1 MPSASQRRPKSKQ
14 QIVSEYR
21 RGEIVDAARAV
32 FARRGFD
39 GGTIDEVAREA
50 GIAKGTV
57 YLYFRSKPEIF
68 RAVFEHD
75 MKALKQSTMD
85 RIDAARTLPEKIQAF
100 TLTRLKNAEARS
112 DFFRIMDAEQG
123 NLAITR
129 SQYRN
134 WLREPVLHLAESIQ
148 DAIRRGEIRPVPAEK
163 AAWSIAD
170 MTRGAIQRRL
180 LGQIDCTPEEEAEFL
195 SGFALA
201 ALGYSPY
208 SGAGPKPTSVTRNRH
223 DESR

>member
-1 MPSASQRRPKSKQ
+1 MPNTSQRRPKSKQ

-21 RGEIVDAARAV
+21 RGEIIDAARTV
-32 FARRGFD
+32 FARRGFE

-68 RAVFEHD
+68 KAVFEHD

-85 RIDAARTLPEKIQAF
+85 RVDAAGTLREKIQAF
-100 TLTRLKNAEARS
+100 TLARLQNAEARS

-123 NLAITR
+123 NLAISR

-134 WLREPVLHLAESIQ
+134 WLREPVLHLAEAIE
-148 DAIRRGEIRPVPAEK
+148 DAIKRGEIRPVPAEK

-170 MTRGAIQRRL
+170 MTRGTIQRRL
-180 LGQIDCTPEEEAEFL
+180 LGQIDCTLEEEAEFL
-195 SGFALA
+195 SSFVLA
-201 ALGYSPY
+201 ALSC
-208 SGAGPKPTSVTRNRH
+208 
-223 DESR
+223 SR